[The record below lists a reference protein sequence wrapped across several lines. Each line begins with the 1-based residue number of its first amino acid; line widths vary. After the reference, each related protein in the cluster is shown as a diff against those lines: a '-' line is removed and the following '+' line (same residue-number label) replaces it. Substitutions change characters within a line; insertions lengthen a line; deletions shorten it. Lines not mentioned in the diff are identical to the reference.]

1 MKKDIAKVL
10 YKPILMFVSVQVM
23 LLSCT
28 KTDRKQA
35 AFSNNK
41 VSHAPMHV
49 TIVANLPA
57 SARPQEIFLSET
69 PSPLKVTIPV
79 KEGNHYIV
87 ENAVE
92 SEIIQLFPPVKH
104 LFIDPLNNLPIAP
117 EAQGTAF
124 FTTYDTEDGLALDAI
139 LCSMEDKNGNL
150 WFGTAGGGISKYNG
164 KYFLN
169 YTTVQGLAFNTVNVI
184 YEDKAGNIWFGTSGG
199 GVSKFDGNSFV
210 NYSTGQGLANN
221 SVSSILED
229 EKGNFWFGTAD
240 GLSKFDGKSFITL
253 TTANNS
259 VWSITEDKTGNLW
272 VGTTGGVCKYNGKTF
287 VNYTTA
293 QGLTSN
299 AVVCMIQDKSG
310 NFWFGTRD
318 GGVSKFDGKSFVNF
332 TTSQGLAG
340 NKVVNIMED
349 RSGNLWFATY
359 GHGVSKYDGKTF
371 VNFNTIQGLAGNVVA
386 GITEDKTGSIWFGTY
401 GAGISKYNGKS
412 FVNFTTA
419 RGLANNVVR
428 SIAEDKSGNLWFGTN
443 GGGICEYDGNSFTN
457 FTTAQG
463 LANNLCYCITEDKAD
478 NIWFGTLGGGLSKY
492 DGKSFTNYTKTQGL
506 ASNDIISLF
515 EDNQGNLWIG
525 TNGGGVSRFN
535 GKSFVNFTTAQGLAD
550 NTVQCIAE
558 DKSGNLWF
566 GTNAGV
572 SQYDGKTFVNYNT
585 EQGLANNIINSI
597 TIDRSGNLWIGTE
610 EGLSLIRSNILNGS
624 NSGGIGKEISVGQI
638 FQNFTTNDGLP
649 DNYVTQVVQE
659 NQNKLYVGTNLG
671 ICELIAENLSDNQKE
686 WKVGKTFNSHTGYP
700 VKDVNAGQNTM
711 FKDSRGIIWIGTGS
725 DKTGLVR
732 FNPSEIHENRRP
744 PLLEIHNIKINNEP
758 VSWYN
763 LLSSQKR
770 NANVSG
776 AESITAQSCKMEEIA
791 TFGKVLNEAGKISM
805 IQKFKDI
812 RFDGI
817 DKWYP
822 IPQNLVLPYKNNDIS
837 FDFTAI
843 DPGEGPLIKYQY
855 QLEGSDKE
863 WSSLSNKSSAS
874 FGNLFEGTYTFRLRA
889 QNIDGIWGKQLNYT
903 FTVSPPWWR
912 TWWAYFIYSLLF
924 TVIVFIVHRYQKQ
937 RVIRIERGKAQIK
950 ELAQAKEIEKAYTE
964 LKSTQAQL
972 IQSEKMASLG
982 ELTAGIAHEIQ
993 NPLNFVNNFSEV
1005 SIELLDEMK
1014 IELDRGNTDDAKELA
1029 NDVIQNLEK
1038 INHHGKRADAIVKGM
1053 LQHSRT
1059 SSGVK
1064 EPTSINALAEEY
1076 LRLAYHGLRAKDKSF
1091 NATMKTDFD
1100 ETIGNI
1106 NIIPQDIGRVILNL
1120 ITNAFYA
1127 VNEKKRSG
1135 PLTPEGGIYEPA
1147 VTVRTSLNPPSGGRG
1162 AGILI
1167 SVRDNGNGIPAK
1179 VLDKIFQP
1187 FFTTKPTGE
1196 GTGLGLSLAY
1206 DIVKAHGGELKV
1218 ETKVG
1223 EFTDFVIIL

>member
-1 MKKDIAKVL
+1 MKKNIAKVL
-10 YKPILMFVSVQVM
+10 YKPILMFISVQVM

-35 AFSNNK
+35 TFSNNK
-41 VSHAPMHV
+41 VRVALMHI
-49 TIVANLPA
+49 TIVANLPD
-57 SARPQEIFLSET
+57 SISPREIFLSET
-69 PSPLKVTIPV
+69 PRPLQVNIPA
-79 KEGNHYIV
+79 KAGNHYVV
-87 ENAVE
+87 ENAGG
-92 SEIIQLFPPVKH
+92 SETIHLFPPVKH
-104 LFIDPLNNLPIAP
+104 LFIDPLNNLPIAS

-124 FTTYDTEDGLALDAI
+124 FTTYDTENGLALDAI
-139 LCSMEDKNGNL
+139 LCSLEDKNGNL

-169 YTTVQGLAFNTVNVI
+169 YTTVQGLAFNTVNAI

-199 GVSKFDGNSFV
+199 GISKFDGNSFV
-210 NYSTGQGLANN
+210 NYSSAQGLANN

-253 TTANNS
+253 TTAQGLVNNN

-272 VGTTGGVCKYNGKTF
+272 VGTTGGVSKYNGKSF

-299 AVVCMIQDKSG
+299 AIVCMIQDKSG
-310 NFWFGTRD
+310 LFWFGTRD
-318 GGVSKFDGKSFVNF
+318 GGVSKFDGKSFVNL
-332 TTSQGLAG
+332 TTANGLAG

-349 RSGNLWFATY
+349 GTGNLWFATY

-371 VNFNTIQGLAGNVVA
+371 VNFTTVQGLAGNVVA
-386 GITEDKTGSIWFGTY
+386 GITEDKTGNIWFGTY
-401 GAGISKYNGKS
+401 GAGTSKYNGKS

-428 SIAEDKSGNLWFGTN
+428 SITEDKSGNLWFGTN
-443 GGGICEYDGNSFTN
+443 GGGISKYDGNSFTN

-463 LANNLCYCITEDKAD
+463 LANNLCYCITEDKAA

-506 ASNDIISLF
+506 AANNIISLL
-515 EDNQGNLWIG
+515 EDNHGNLWIG

-566 GTNAGV
+566 GTNAGI
-572 SQYDGKTFVNYNT
+572 SKYDGKSFVNYTT
-585 EQGLANNIINSI
+585 EQGLANNIINCISI
-597 TIDRSGNLWIGTE
+597 DESENLWIGTE
-610 EGLSLIRSNILNGS
+610 EGLSLLRSNILNGS
-624 NSGGIGKEISVGQI
+624 NSDAERKEISGGQL
-638 FQNFTTNDGLP
+638 FENFTTNDGLP
-649 DNYVTQVVQE
+649 DNYVTQVVQ
-659 NQNKLYVGTNLG
+659 QNPNKFYVGTNLG
-671 ICELIAENLSDNQKE
+671 ICELIAENVIDNQKK
-686 WKVGKTFNSHTGYP
+686 WKVGKTFNTITGYP

-711 FKDSRGIIWIGTGS
+711 FKDSKGIIWIATGS

-732 FNPSEIHENRRP
+732 FNPAEIHENRRP

-770 NANVSG
+770 NADVPG
-776 AESITAQSCKMEEIA
+776 ADGITAQSCKMEEIA
-791 TFGKVLNEAGKISM
+791 TFGKVLSEAGKISM
-805 IQKFKDI
+805 IEKFEDI

-822 IPQNLVLPYKNNDIS
+822 IPQNLFLPYKNNDIS

-843 DPGEGPLIKYQY
+843 DPGEGLLIKYQY
-855 QLEGSDKE
+855 MLEGSDKD

-874 FGNLFEGTYTFRLRA
+874 FGNLFEGRYTFRLRA
-889 QNIDGIWGKQLNYT
+889 QNIDGIWSKQLNYT
-903 FTVSPPWWR
+903 FTVTPPWWR

-964 LKSTQAQL
+964 LKATQAQL

-1005 SIELLDEMK
+1005 SNELIDEMNE
-1014 IELDRGNTDDAKELA
+1014 ELDKGDYEEAKSIASDIKL
-1029 NDVIQNLEK
+1029 NLEK

-1064 EPTSINALAEEY
+1064 EPTDINALADEY
-1076 LRLAYHGLRAKDKSF
+1076 LRLAFHGLRAKDKSF
-1091 NATMKTDFD
+1091 NATLKTDFD
-1100 ETIGNI
+1100 ESIGKI
-1106 NIIPQDIGRVILNL
+1106 EIIPQDMGRVILNL

-1127 VNEKKRSG
+1127 VNERKIQRGSA
-1135 PLTPEGGIYEPA
+1135 YEPIVSVITRKTNSNVELL
-1147 VTVRTSLNPPSGGRG
+1147 VT
-1162 AGILI
+1162 
-1167 SVRDNGNGIPAK
+1167 DNGNGIPQKA
-1179 VLDKIFQP
+1179 LDKIFQP
-1187 FFTTKPTGE
+1187 FFTTKPAGQ
-1196 GTGLGLSLAY
+1196 GTGLGLSMSY
-1206 DIVKAHGGELKV
+1206 DIIKVHGGELKV
-1218 ETKVG
+1218 ETKEG
-1223 EFTDFVIIL
+1223 EGSIFSIVLPVKAL